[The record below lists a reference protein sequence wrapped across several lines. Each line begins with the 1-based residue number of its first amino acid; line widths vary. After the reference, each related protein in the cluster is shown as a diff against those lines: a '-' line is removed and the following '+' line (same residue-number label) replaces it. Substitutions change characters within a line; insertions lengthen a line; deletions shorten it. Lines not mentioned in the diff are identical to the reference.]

1 MAGGFTE
8 EQRYTI
14 REKLISTGVRLS
26 TTIGFK
32 KMTIAVVAKEAGV
45 AVGSFYN
52 FFDSKESFAVAMIT
66 DMEERSMA
74 DFSLKLK
81 GRDTVTV
88 EEFLEWYRNSFLPE
102 NNFLLRLK
110 LEDWVWLKEH
120 ITDRTYF
127 EGNSDMRRINSLLK
141 NISGIRNNFDP
152 AVVVNFIKSIYAIYQ
167 NRESFFEDAIQTN
180 IDLIFDAIY
189 RYVKEDEV

>member
-8 EQRYTI
+8 EQRNTI

-74 DFSLKLK
+74 DFSVKLK

-120 ITDRTYF
+120 ISDSNYF
-127 EGNSDMRRINSLLK
+127 ESNSDKQRISNILK
-141 NISGIRNNFDP
+141 NISGIRDDFDP
-152 AVVVNFIKSIYAIYQ
+152 AVVLNFIKSIYAIYQ
-167 NRESFFEDAIQTN
+167 NRDSFIEDAIQTN
-180 IDLIFDAIY
+180 IDLIFDALY
-189 RYVKEDEV
+189 RYVKE

>member
-14 REKLISTGVRLS
+14 REELISTGVRLS

-32 KMTIAVVAKEAGV
+32 KMTIATVAKEAGV

-52 FFDSKESFAVAMIT
+52 FFDSKEKFAVAMIT
-66 DMEERSMA
+66 DIEEHSMS
-74 DFSLKLK
+74 DFFLKLREK
-81 GRDTVTV
+81 DTVTV
-88 EEFLEWYRNSFLPE
+88 EEFLEWYRKIFLPE